1 MNSVDHI
8 PKIHHANQLKVEMK
22 INNQNIHFEVDTGLG
37 ITLISVLKM
46 LECYKDNELIST
58 NGY

>member
-1 MNSVDHI
+1 
-8 PKIHHANQLKVEMK
+8 MK